1 MIREAFIGMP
11 SLKEHARSRNRQR
24 PTADVI
30 ARRRS
35 ITRRMTW
42 RGMRNAAV
50 SELRA
55 VAYECAVVLPFAG
68 LATLGYLF
76 ALLP

>member
-55 VAYECAVVLPFAG
+55 VAYELTVVLPIAAIATAIW
-68 LATLGYLF
+68 LACLI
-76 ALLP
+76 P